1 MQRGRLRIKHR
12 DDVSALFKHV
22 KADSLD
28 ISGLNAEAVAFL
40 LPDLCQAEIFCIN
53 ILNGETMGLLF
64 HQVIEAGRFC
74 LDSLGLTARGILR
87 DSACGMEQRQKK
99 HQFTHAFE

>member
-1 MQRGRLRIKHR
+1 M
-12 DDVSALFKHV
+12 SALSKHV

-28 ISGLNAEAVAFL
+28 ISGLNAKAMAFL
-40 LPDLCQAEIFCIN
+40 LSDLCQAEIFCIN

-87 DSACGMEQRQKK
+87 ESACGMKQRQKK
-99 HQFTHAFE
+99 HQFTHTFG